1 MIKFLGRIIPHGLE
15 TLIHGSSLNDNGQV
29 STRLYRNFQK
39 RNLYTEELLGTA
51 SANPELHSEFI
62 ASKAPDAMSREEEI
76 AAIGADAVEE
86 KGMTV
91 FPRLDDGITPF
102 TYDYQWKG
110 YFKDACG
117 MLRRATGTRSAKLKA
132 FKKEIDGLIF
142 PGPRMIPLH
151 VPEDM
156 EMGDCQRP
164 LRASTAQ
171 GERVALAHS
180 EALPAGTWF
189 DMEVGCL
196 VDSDVDYVLEWLQ
209 YGVLRGIGQWRNS
222 GKGRFACR
230 VVDKDSGKVLLDNIK
245 KVGRAVA

>member
-1 MIKFLGRIIPHGLE
+1 MKKMRVIVE
-15 TLIHGSSLNDNGQV
+15 
-29 STRLYRNFQK
+29 
-39 RNLYTEELLGTA
+39 YTEELLGTA

-132 FKKEIDGLIF
+132 FKKEIDGLVF
-142 PGPRMIPLH
+142 PTPRKIPLIL
-151 VPEDM
+151 PEGAAVG
-156 EMGDCQRP
+156 ECQRP
-164 LRASTAQ
+164 LRAQTAQ
-171 GERVALAHS
+171 GERIALAHS
-180 EALPAGTWF
+180 ETVPAGTTQEF
-189 DMEVGCL
+189 EIV
-196 VDSDVDYVLEWLQ
+196 
-209 YGVLRGIGQWRNS
+209 VLRDDLAPVVEEWMTYGMLHGTGQWRNS
-222 GKGRFACR
+222 GKGRFVWR
-230 VVDKDSGKVLLDNIK
+230 KLEGWHE
-245 KVGRAVA
+245 VGE